1 MHRVT
6 RQLCQVNTDL
16 EKNRHDHIAYCLN
29 NQYDALGKN
38 VPVDSEFLFTDDL
51 PKKKMNVTAN
61 KKLFSTSKAS
71 FQSDKPYFKNSKNFK
86 TLPIP
91 SKTWELQPKWVTK
104 QNRSIPKT
112 MQQQPQQQI
121 FQTKEILKLI
131 GRPKFY
137 YNILTELQKN
147 VENFKVGNLRYFSK
161 NWYHYTKDK
170 YILDIVTN
178 GLKLDLKQ
186 LLTQN
191 SRSSYSLTIK
201 EKEIILL
208 EIKKILKKS
217 VIVFSTPDEGEFISG
232 IFSKDKKD
240 DNKKMILNLKK

>member
-1 MHRVT
+1 
-6 RQLCQVNTDL
+6 
-16 EKNRHDHIAYCLN
+16 
-29 NQYDALGKN
+29 
-38 VPVDSEFLFTDDL
+38 
-51 PKKKMNVTAN
+51 
-61 KKLFSTSKAS
+61 
-71 FQSDKPYFKNSKNFK
+71 
-86 TLPIP
+86 
-91 SKTWELQPKWVTK
+91 
-104 QNRSIPKT
+104 

-131 GRPKFY
+131 GCLKFY
-137 YNILTELQKN
+137 YNILTKLQKN

-201 EKEIILL
+201 EKEIILV
-208 EIKKILKKS
+208 EI
-217 VIVFSTPDEGEFISG
+217 
-232 IFSKDKKD
+232 
-240 DNKKMILNLKK
+240 